1 VTTSPASALPSA
13 SEFVAIC
20 REIVS
25 LGRTDAV
32 WSARESDDEFQSASY
47 VGGYD
52 GTESEFCFSV
62 YMPDRTE
69 FWFQIS
75 ALDVSR
81 VANGLGETVLVSLRP
96 ASAAHG
102 A

>member
-1 VTTSPASALPSA
+1 VTTSPVSALPSA

-25 LGRTDAV
+25 LGRTDAE
-32 WSARESDDEFQSASY
+32 WLALESDDEFQSASY
-47 VGGYD
+47 AGGYD
-52 GTESEFCFSV
+52 GTESAFCFSV
-62 YMPDRTE
+62 YMSDGAE

-75 ALDVSR
+75 ASDVSR
-81 VANGLGETVLVSLRP
+81 VAEGLGETVLVSLRP